1 MYLLLP
7 FTINKAY
14 GSSYFPLHIIN
25 LLFKKL
31 QSTLKFQS
39 KPFPWYTQSTILY
52 SFGHVL
58 WLIYITDLQ
67 EENHV
72 TAILAEVEK
81 LLVDEALTVVAGN
94 KLVSIKYILSIICIL
109 LTKVINS
116 LTVWSRE

>member
-1 MYLLLP
+1 M
-7 FTINKAY
+7 
-14 GSSYFPLHIIN
+14 
-25 LLFKKL
+25 
-31 QSTLKFQS
+31 
-39 KPFPWYTQSTILY
+39 
-52 SFGHVL
+52 L